1 MVESVLIDTVRYR
14 VEQTKET
21 ILVDGHACHGD
32 VDYDQARIRLSCD
45 GAMLGEGRKVQTL
58 MHEIVHALLY
68 ERGRQEHE
76 NEELVDALA
85 SGFVNL
91 IRENPGLMELIRK

>member
-1 MVESVLIDTVRYR
+1 MVESVMIDAVRYR

-32 VDYDQARIRLSCD
+32 VDYNQARIRLSCD
-45 GAMLGEGRKVQTL
+45 GTVLGEGRRAQTL
-58 MHEIVHALLY
+58 MHEIVHAVLF

-76 NEELVDALA
+76 NEELVDVLA

-91 IRENPGLMELIRK
+91 IRQNPELMAIIWK

>member
-1 MVESVLIDTVRYR
+1 MVESVMIDAVRYR

-32 VDYDQARIRLSCD
+32 VDYNQARIRLSCD
-45 GAMLGEGRKVQTL
+45 GTVLGEGRRAQTL
-58 MHEIVHALLY
+58 MHEIVRAVLF

-76 NEELVDALA
+76 NEELVDVLA

-91 IRENPGLMELIRK
+91 IRQNPELMAIIWK